1 MLIHYNQ
8 YLDLLNRLDERFIEA
23 GEPKGKKWLQ
33 KLILKHYL
41 KKDGWVVFENAKKEK
56 SLFEYKFLR
65 KDSSLQERQFCRF
78 MS

>member
-23 GEPKGKKWLQ
+23 GEPKEKKWLQ

-41 KKDGWVVFENAKKEK
+41 KKDG
-56 SLFEYKFLR
+56 
-65 KDSSLQERQFCRF
+65 
-78 MS
+78 